1 MEIKY
6 VDITDLTPYENNPRI
21 NEAAVEAV
29 ANSIEEF
36 GFRNP
41 ILIDADGVIIAG
53 HTRLAAAKALGLQ
66 TVPVIVAEGLT
77 EEQIKA
83 FRLVDNKTAELSKW
97 DFELLESELNELSL
111 DMEKFGFI
119 EDKFDESLLDD
130 LFTEAQESK
139 EKEPKQIQ
147 CPHCGEWFTE

>member
-1 MEIKY
+1 MKVKY

-41 ILIDADGVIIAG
+41 ILIDVDGVIIAG

-66 TVPVIVAEGLT
+66 TVPVIIADGLT
-77 EEQIKA
+77 KEQIKA

-97 DFELLESELNELSL
+97 DFELLESELSELSL

-130 LFTEAQESK
+130 LFTEAQETK

>member
-6 VDITDLTPYENNPRI
+6 VNIKDLKPYKNNPRI

-41 ILIDADGVIIAG
+41 ILIDADGIIIAG

-97 DFELLESELNELSL
+97 DFELLESELSELSL
-111 DMEKFGFI
+111 DMEKFGF
-119 EDKFDESLLDD
+119 EEL
-130 LFTEAQESK
+130 E
-139 EKEPKQIQ
+139 EKTIF
-147 CPHCGEWFTE
+147 GWI

>member
-6 VDITDLTPYENNPRI
+6 VDIEDIKPYENNPRI
-21 NEAAVEAV
+21 NDAAVEAV

-41 ILIDADGVIIAG
+41 ILIDTDGVIIAG

-97 DFELLESELNELSL
+97 DFELLEEELSGLNL
-111 DMEKFGFI
+111 DMEKFGFEELEEKAI
-119 EDKFDESLLDD
+119 FEEAPEDFQEYDEELE
-130 LFTEAQESK
+130 TTHK
-139 EKEPKQIQ
+139 CPK
-147 CPHCGEWFTE
+147 CGYEWS